1 LPAYEIVAIVRSAGL
16 EPLHRPLRQGQGYV
30 LRAVNPAG
38 REVRVIVDAESGRIV
53 RITTLPGPKYPPPV
67 TMPYERPPSR
77 GVAVPDGH
85 GPRLR
90 IPAPPAEADA
100 APPAGRGIR
109 PAPSQKSAAPM
120 TPPLPRPRPEVATTE
135 RPAATAA
142 PAAAKDTQ
150 APTPAPPPG
159 PAALPVEEAE

>member
-67 TMPYERPPSR
+67 TLPYERAPSR
-77 GVAVPDGH
+77 AVAVPDGH
-85 GPRLR
+85 GPRSRL
-90 IPAPPAEADA
+90 PA
-100 APPAGRGIR
+100 
-109 PAPSQKSAAPM
+109 
-120 TPPLPRPRPEVATTE
+120 PPLPRPRPEVATTE
-135 RPAATAA
+135 RPAATPA
-142 PAAAKDTQ
+142 PAAAKDSQ
-150 APTPAPPPG
+150 APTPASPPG
-159 PAALPVEEAE
+159 SAALPVEEAE